1 VGSRT
6 LVLAGALALAGLACA
21 SPPRRFPLRPPFT
34 VDTDLRSVSLPCRRE
49 PTKKDPNNQVCAPEV
64 YVSPLM
70 WDGADN
76 SIFRPLS
83 TALAVERSREAINV
97 NSLDEVPDS
106 AWFTNRI
113 GVRPMDLA
121 ELLRGAC
128 QPSDVLDGA
137 TATEGSWVI
146 DRGKPN
152 GASPGFRI
160 SVGGSRRYMLKTD
173 TKLQPERPSA
183 ASVIG
188 AAIYHAVGFFTSC
201 EQIVYF
207 RPSVL
212 QLTPGLRYED
222 NTGIERSFDTK
233 ALQLV
238 FDETSRR
245 GELMRMQASAWL
257 PGYLI
262 GPFRYEGTRR
272 DDPNDVIP
280 HQHRRE
286 LRGGRLLAAWLH
298 HFDAREQ
305 NSMDTWIA
313 DRKDAPGSS
322 PGHVRHYYLDT
333 SDCFGSEWEWDLVSR
348 RLGHA
353 YLLDFGY
360 MLADF
365 FTLGIPSRPW
375 DRLQRTPGREIFGY
389 FNVEEFVPEKWKN
402 EYPNAAFSRM
412 TEADGAWMA
421 RILARFTPQMLV
433 ELAKLGQ
440 FQDPGNAAFLAQVL
454 QGRLER
460 ILQRYLT
467 RLSPITDL
475 RVEGMDRLCAV
486 DLADRRRLR
495 PPEQFRYT
503 ARLPDGRE
511 LPVTRSD
518 DGAICLTL
526 PHLAVA
532 AAGSAPSS
540 DAPERYVGITLSDG
554 VAANPLLV
562 YLYDLGPSGGYRL
575 VGLERPDR

>member
-1 VGSRT
+1 VGSERARVAVVLG
-6 LVLAGALALAGLACA
+6 LVGWACA
-21 SPPRRFPLRPPFT
+21 AAPPRPFPLRPPFT

-49 PTKKDPNNQVCAPEV
+49 PTKKDPNHQVCAPEL
-64 YVSPLM
+64 YVSPLV

-83 TALAVERSREAINV
+83 TALAVEATREAVNV
-97 NSLDEVPDS
+97 NSVDEVPDS

-113 GVRPMDLA
+113 GVRPMSLD
-121 ELLRGAC
+121 ELRRGAC
-128 QPSDVLDGA
+128 QVGDVLDGA

-152 GASPGFRI
+152 GASAGFRI
-160 SVGGSRRYMLKTD
+160 NIGGTRRYLFKSD
-173 TKLQPERPSA
+173 SKAQPERPSA

-207 RPSVL
+207 HPSAL
-212 QLTPGLRYED
+212 KLTPGLRYEA
-222 NTGIERSFDTK
+222 NTGIEKNFDAK

-238 FDETSRR
+238 FDETTRR

-313 DRKDAPGSS
+313 DRKEVPDSS

-333 SDCFGSEWEWDLVSR
+333 SDCFGSEWDWDMVSR
-348 RLGHA
+348 RMGHS
-353 YLLDFGY
+353 YLLDFGDI
-360 MLADF
+360 LADF

-389 FNVEEFVPEKWKN
+389 FNVEEFVPEEWRN

-412 TEADGAWMA
+412 TEADAAWMT
-421 RILARFTPQMLV
+421 RILARFTPEMLV

-440 FQDPGNAAFLAQVL
+440 FQDPGNAAYLAQVL

-475 RVEGMDRLCAV
+475 RIDGTDRLCAV

-495 PPEQFRYT
+495 PPEQFHYS
-503 ARLPDGRE
+503 ARLADGRE
-511 LPVTRSD
+511 LPVTRRE
-518 DGAICLTL
+518 DGEICLTL
-526 PHLAVA
+526 PHADGA
-532 AAGSAPSS
+532 ANTANAP
-540 DAPERYVGITLSDG
+540 YVGLTLADG
-554 VAANPLLV
+554 AARNPLRV
-562 YLYDLGPSGGYRL
+562 YLYDLGPSAGFRL
-575 VGLERPDR
+575 AGVERPDR